1 MLGKGADAP
10 LPDRTTPMPLRLL
23 KVAVLLAI
31 LVLTPPLADH
41 PFITTVFIS
50 ALMFGLLGAIYD
62 LMLGYAGLTNF
73 GYAGFIAAGAYGSA
87 LASFHYGIS
96 PWAGLLIGGIC
107 GGLLGF
113 LTGIVTLRLRGLY
126 LALTTWFV
134 AEALRFTISNTPD
147 YTRGVLGLAV
157 EPFPNAFGIGFSRGQ
172 LLNYYFLLIVL
183 GAIIMIAMH
192 LLVRSRVGLAF
203 KAVREDQL
211 ATESLGLNATRYK
224 LINLTVACFLT
235 GVVGSYYAHY
245 LGILSP
251 TPEEFG
257 VPRTVEILTIA
268 YVGGRG
274 TLWGSLFAAFLLIG
288 FQEYFREL
296 EAWRLVMFGAL
307 LILVMLFAPKGLAGL
322 KRYVW

>member
-1 MLGKGADAP
+1 MTAMAARAVASSFPARILKIAALIG
-10 LPDRTTPMPLRLL
+10 LL
-23 KVAVLLAI
+23 IFV
-31 LVLTPPLADH
+31 PPLADH
-41 PFITTVFIS
+41 PYITTIFIS
-50 ALMFGLLGAIYD
+50 ALMFGIWGAIYD
-62 LMLGYAGLTNF
+62 LMIGYAGLINF

-96 PWAGLLIGGIC
+96 PWFGLLIGGLC
-107 GGLLGF
+107 GALLGLL
-113 LTGIVTLRLRGLY
+113 TGLITLRLRGLY
-126 LALTTWFV
+126 LGLTTWFV

-147 YTRGVLGLAV
+147 YTRGMLGLAV
-157 EPFPNAFGIGFSRGQ
+157 DPFPSILGIDFSRGQ
-172 LLNYYFLLIVL
+172 LLNHYYLLLVL
-183 GAIIMIAMH
+183 GAAILIAMH
-192 LLVRSRVGLAF
+192 LLVRSKIGLAF
-203 KAVREDQL
+203 KAIREDQL
-211 ATESLGLNATRYK
+211 ATESLGLNTTKYK
-224 LINLTVACFLT
+224 LISFTVACFFT
-235 GVVGSYYAHY
+235 GVIGSFYAHY

-307 LILVMLFAPKGLAGL
+307 LIMVMIFAPKGLAGL
-322 KRYVW
+322 KKYVW